1 MNLIRGESLVP
12 MPWKNGGGVTREI
25 DAEPKG
31 AALDA
36 FTWRLSIANVDVAGA
51 FSRFA
56 DIDRTLV
63 LLEGA
68 GMHLHE
74 ASGRVHALTR
84 PLAMASFAGETPI
97 DATLDNGPTRDF
109 NVMVR
114 RGGASAT
121 VQAHR
126 ATASLSLSDDVTLIF
141 CVQGQLD
148 VTLDSAARIILQ
160 PDDTLRLDASDA
172 RHCDVTCAQPDTSW
186 LKIGIAITDHSR

>member
-1 MNLIRGESLVP
+1 MKLIRGASLVP
-12 MPWKNGGGVTREI
+12 KPWKNGGGVTREI
-25 DAEPKG
+25 DAEPGG

-36 FTWRLSIANVDVAGA
+36 FTWRLSIANVDASGA
-51 FSRFA
+51 FSTFP

-74 ASGRVHALTR
+74 ADGRVHALDR
-84 PLAMASFAGETPI
+84 PLAMASFAGETAI

-114 RGGASAT
+114 RD
-121 VQAHR
+121 R
-126 ATASLSLSDDVTLIF
+126 ATASVQVHRGSAELTRADSITLIF

-148 VTLDSAARIILQ
+148 VTTDGERVTLHA
-160 PDDTLRLDASDA
+160 DDTLRVNAPCVVSCIKE
-172 RHCDVTCAQPDTSW
+172 HTSW
-186 LKIGIAITDHSR
+186 LQISIAITDHPR